1 MYTCTIFTEHE
12 ADWSEPSIESLPTY
26 PNSQNKTNLYGA
38 KSLDS
43 LVTNSTTNGQ
53 MSLHDPFDTTQFW
66 PVDTQSLSPRPNYN
80 IHVDSSTPQ
89 INKESQIY
97 SNNRYAASTSADTT
111 RMCNNAATTSNH
123 SMTPNNYATYGIIPT
138 STYTNT
144 NALFMEKNDTT
155 YEPTLAGTL
164 AQMSLD
170 DRISESLNLR
180 SKNDNIYANSP
191 SNYGNCEEPST
202 STTQINNDRYKDIP
216 IYNNFDM
223 NAVQQQFVLETKDYY
238 TKSSTPS
245 ETRPRNDYEKN
256 IYVPKNEEGEKLKN
270 FSESLEY
277 SKNYSAIKYQNV
289 DYSPYFYASSFGS
302 VAGSMSRPEGQY
314 DLVNDT
320 ASNFYSEI
328 GESSQRIY
336 GNQAQYS
343 LYDEVFEAP
352 TPRPHRPA
360 PPCPKPK

>member
-1 MYTCTIFTEHE
+1 M
-12 ADWSEPSIESLPTY
+12 PL
-26 PNSQNKTNLYGA
+26 N
-38 KSLDS
+38 
-43 LVTNSTTNGQ
+43 
-53 MSLHDPFDTTQFW
+53 HDPFDTTQFW
-66 PVDTQSLSPRPNYN
+66 PVDTQNLSSRPNYN
-80 IHVDSSTPQ
+80 IHVDSNTPQ
-89 INKESQIY
+89 TNKESQIY
-97 SNNRYAASTSADTT
+97 SNNKYAASTSANST
-111 RMCNNAATTSNH
+111 RMYNNAVMTSNN
-123 SMTPNNYATYGIIPT
+123 SVTPNNSFVYGIT
-138 STYTNT
+138 STHA
-144 NALFMEKNDTT
+144 NANDLSMERNETT

-180 SKNDNIYANSP
+180 SKNTNNDNIYANSP
-191 SNYGNCEEPST
+191 SNYANSPNIYANSEAPST
-202 STTQINNDRYKDIP
+202 STSQPNNDRYKDIP
-216 IYNNFDM
+216 IYNNFDL

-245 ETRPRNDYEKN
+245 ETRVRNDYEKN
-256 IYVPKNEEGEKLKN
+256 IYVPEYEEGEKLKN
-270 FSESLEY
+270 FSESLEN

-289 DYSPYFYASSFGS
+289 DYGQYFYASSFGS
-302 VAGSMSRPEGQY
+302 VGGSLSRPEGQY
-314 DLVNDT
+314 DVVNDT

-328 GESSQRIY
+328 GDSSQRLY